1 MPMAAGAATPRER
14 VQAMGP
20 AAVVPMM
27 QAVPAV
33 ADVLAKDTIISW
45 FRGEFAAAN
54 AIIDAL
60 CGHLAQLQG
69 GGGEGSEYEAVFAAI
84 HRRRLNWIPVLQMQK
99 YHSIAD
105 VTAELKKVTA
115 KKTGGGDGI
124 GKEEVE
130 GGVGGGGEDG
140 GCLDDEKEEEKVAEE
155 VVENEANGEVGGE
168 EEEDSPDSD
177 ITDSGSQEIQHV
189 EENIDIC
196 SNHEE
201 CDARPSQ
208 IKLTKG
214 FSAKEHVKGHMV
226 NVVKGLKLYEDVF
239 TESEL
244 AKLGDLMSEL
254 RSSGQN
260 GELSGYHLKEFVVW
274 IGHFINPQLLVS
286 SDIRRETF
294 CPSETFILF
303 NKQIKGNKR
312 ELIQFGVPIFGHI
325 KEELTSNNQTSKAH
339 RRDTVVLF
347 GFSVNIEPIPA
358 LLQDVIEH
366 LIQWQLIPEYKKP
379 NGCIINFFDEDE
391 YSQPFLKPPH
401 LEQPI
406 STLLL
411 SESTMAFGRT
421 LTSDSEGNY
430 RGPLQLS
437 LKEGSLLVMRGNS
450 SDMARHVMCPSPN
463 KRVSITFFRVRP
475 DINQGQSPPTTPQS
489 GAMTLWQPGVP
500 GPYAM
505 SNGVLSGY
513 EALDTMPKWG
523 VLRAPVVML
532 APVRP
537 VVVSPRKLPRGGTGV
552 FLPWTMGSKKHT
564 KHLPP
569 RAQKGRMLALPSAV
583 ETHVSESTSEPSNN
597 LKGKSE

>member
-1 MPMAAGAATPRER
+1 MPMAAGPASPRER
-14 VQAMGP
+14 AHAVGP
-20 AAVVPMM
+20 AVVPMM

-33 ADVLAKDTIISW
+33 ADVFAKDSIISW

-60 CGHLAQLQG
+60 CAHLAQLHG
-69 GGGEGSEYEAVFAAI
+69 RASGGSEYEAVFAAI

-99 YHSIAD
+99 YHSVAD
-105 VTAELKKVTA
+105 VAVELKKVAA
-115 KKTGGGDGI
+115 KKTEEGGQDGDH
-124 GKEEVE
+124 KEEVK
-130 GGVGGGGEDG
+130 GSGGGEG
-140 GCLDDEKEEEKVAEE
+140 GCLDDDKEKVAEK
-155 VVENEANGEVGGE
+155 VMENEGNGEDGGE

-177 ITDSGSQEIQHV
+177 ITDSGSQEVQHV
-189 EENIDIC
+189 EENVDIC

-239 TESEL
+239 TDSEL
-244 AKLGDLMSEL
+244 AKLGDFVSEL
-254 RSSGQN
+254 RAAGQN
-260 GELSGYHLKEFVVW
+260 GELSG
-274 IGHFINPQLLVS
+274 
-286 SDIRRETF
+286 
-294 CPSETFILF
+294 ETFILF

-312 ELIQFGVPIFGHI
+312 ELIQLGVPIFGHI
-325 KEELTSNNQTSKAH
+325 IEEPTSNKQTI
-339 RRDTVVLF
+339 
-347 GFSVNIEPIPA
+347 NIEPIPA

-366 LIQWQLIPEYKKP
+366 LVQWQLIPEYKKP
-379 NGCIINFFDEDE
+379 NGCIINFFDEGE

-401 LEQPI
+401 LDQPI
-406 STLLL
+406 STLFL

-421 LTSDSEGNY
+421 LVSDSEGNY

-450 SDMARHVMCPSPN
+450 ADMARHVMCPSPRN
-463 KRVSITFFRVRP
+463 RVSITFFRVRP
-475 DINQGQSPPTTPQS
+475 DSNQGQSPPASPQA
-489 GAMTLWQPGVP
+489 GAMALWQPGVP

-505 SNGVLSGY
+505 SNGALNGY
-513 EALDTMPKWG
+513 EALDMMPKWG
-523 VLRAPVVML
+523 VVRGPVVML

-537 VVVSPRKLPRGGTGV
+537 MVVSPRKLPRGGTGV
-552 FLPWTMGSKKHT
+552 FLPWTMGGSRKPT

-569 RAQKGRMLALPSAV
+569 RAQKGRMLALPSPV
-583 ETHVSESTSEPSNN
+583 EPHVAESTSEPGINTE
-597 LKGKSE
+597 GKSA

>member
-1 MPMAAGAATPRER
+1 MPMAAGPASPRER
-14 VQAMGP
+14 AHAVGP
-20 AAVVPMM
+20 TVVPMM

-33 ADVLAKDTIISW
+33 ADVFAKDSIISW

-60 CGHLAQLQG
+60 CAHLAQLHG
-69 GGGEGSEYEAVFAAI
+69 GGAGGSEYEAVFSAI

-105 VTAELKKVTA
+105 VAAELKKVAA
-115 KKTGGGDGI
+115 KKTEEGGEDGDH
-124 GKEEVE
+124 KEEVK
-130 GGVGGGGEDG
+130 GGGGGEGD
-140 GCLDDEKEEEKVAEE
+140 CLDDEKEKVAEK
-155 VVENEANGEVGGE
+155 VMENEGNGEVGGE

-177 ITDSGSQEIQHV
+177 ITDSGSQEVQHV
-189 EENIDIC
+189 EENVDIC

-239 TESEL
+239 TDSEL
-244 AKLGDLMSEL
+244 AKLGDFVSEL
-254 RSSGQN
+254 RAAGQN
-260 GELSGYHLKEFVVW
+260 GELSG
-274 IGHFINPQLLVS
+274 
-286 SDIRRETF
+286 
-294 CPSETFILF
+294 ETFILF

-312 ELIQFGVPIFGHI
+312 ELIQLGVPIFGHVI
-325 KEELTSNNQTSKAH
+325 EEPMSNKQTI
-339 RRDTVVLF
+339 
-347 GFSVNIEPIPA
+347 NIEPIPA
-358 LLQDVIEH
+358 LLQGVIEH
-366 LIQWQLIPEYKKP
+366 LVQWQLIPEYKKP
-379 NGCIINFFDEDE
+379 NGCIINFFDEGE

-406 STLLL
+406 STLFL

-421 LTSDSEGNY
+421 LVSDSEGNY

-450 SDMARHVMCPSPN
+450 ADMARHVMCPSPRN
-463 KRVSITFFRVRP
+463 RVSITFFRVRP
-475 DINQGQSPPTTPQS
+475 DTNQGQLPPASPQP
-489 GAMTLWQPGVP
+489 GAMTLWEPGVP

-505 SNGVLSGY
+505 SNGALNGYDY
-513 EALDTMPKWG
+513 EALDMMPKWG
-523 VLRAPVVML
+523 VLRGPVVML

-537 VVVSPRKLPRGGTGV
+537 MVVSPRKLPRGGTGV
-552 FLPWTMGSKKHT
+552 FLPWTMGGSRKPT

-569 RAQKGRMLALPSAV
+569 RAQKGRMLALPSPV
-583 ETHVSESTSEPSNN
+583 EPNAAESTSEPGITIE
-597 LKGKSE
+597 GKSA

>member
-1 MPMAAGAATPRER
+1 MPMAAGPASPRER
-14 VQAMGP
+14 AQAVAP
-20 AAVVPMM
+20 AMVPMV
-27 QAVPAV
+27 QAVPGV

-69 GGGEGSEYEAVFAAI
+69 GEDGGSEYEAVFAAI

-105 VTAELKKVTA
+105 VAVELKKVAA
-115 KKTGGGDGI
+115 KKSGGGDGVD
-124 GKEEVE
+124 KEEVK
-130 GGVGGGGEDG
+130 GGDGGEG
-140 GCLDDEKEEEKVAEE
+140 GCLDDEKYKEKDSEKV
-155 VVENEANGEVGGE
+155 VETEANGEVGGQ
-168 EEEDSPDSD
+168 EEEDSPESD
-177 ITDSGSQEIQHV
+177 ITDSGSQEVQHV
-189 EENIDIC
+189 EENINIC

-226 NVVKGLKLYEDVF
+226 NVVKGLKLYEHVF
-239 TESEL
+239 TDSEL
-244 AKLGDLMSEL
+244 AKLSDFVNEL
-254 RSSGQN
+254 RSAGQN
-260 GELSGYHLKEFVVW
+260 GELSG
-274 IGHFINPQLLVS
+274 
-286 SDIRRETF
+286 
-294 CPSETFILF
+294 ETFILF

-312 ELIQFGVPIFGHI
+312 ELIQLGVPIFGHI
-325 KEELTSNNQTSKAH
+325 REEPTSNNQT
-339 RRDTVVLF
+339 
-347 GFSVNIEPIPA
+347 VNIEPIPA
-358 LLQDVIEH
+358 LLQGVIEH
-366 LIQWQLIPEYKKP
+366 LVQWQLIPEYKKP
-379 NGCIINFFDEDE
+379 SGCIINFFDEGE

-401 LEQPI
+401 LDQPI

-421 LTSDSEGNY
+421 LVNDGEGNY
-430 RGPLQLS
+430 KGPLQLS

-450 SDMARHVMCPSPN
+450 SDMARHVMCPSPS

-475 DINQGQSPPTTPQS
+475 DTYQGQSAATTPQA

-505 SNGVLSGY
+505 SNAAPNGY
-513 EALDTMPKWG
+513 EALDMVPKWG

-537 VVVSPRKLPRGGTGV
+537 MVVSPRKLPPGGTGV
-552 FLPWTMGSKKHT
+552 FLPWTMGSRKST

-569 RAQKGRMLALPSAV
+569 RAQKGRMLALPSV
-583 ETHVSESTSEPSNN
+583 ETHVTEPTSEPGISIE
-597 LKGKSE
+597 GKSV